1 VRRLLA
7 ACLLAWILPAA
18 GQADLGRMVADTQRS
33 RQEGGRVVLVWWIP
47 SEYWVE
53 SNRGD
58 PNVSAQHVKQLVGVV
73 DRYVLVAVI
82 DGEISPVGGVN
93 AKPYDEIIK
102 GIQLVAP
109 GGARF
114 PPLGLDQLS
123 PDMRTFLQVIRPLL
137 ANMLG
142 QMGKGLEFV
151 AFDGRRPDGGRLI
164 DPRREERFTV
174 VYNNHNY
181 DWRLPLGSLL
191 PPARDPKTGEN
202 FPGNYRF
209 NPFTGD
215 RLPGR

>member
-1 VRRLLA
+1 MRRFLLA
-7 ACLLAWILPAA
+7 FLLACALPAA
-18 GQADLGRMVADTQRS
+18 AQVDLGRMINETQRS
-33 RQEGGRVVLVWWIP
+33 RQEAGRLTLVWWVP
-47 SEYWVE
+47 NEYWVE
-53 SNRGD
+53 SNRND
-58 PNVSAQHVKQLVGVV
+58 PNVGAQHIKQILSIVE
-73 DRYVLVAVI
+73 RYVLIAVI
-82 DGEISPVGGVN
+82 DGEISAVGGVR
-93 AKPYDEIIK
+93 ARPYDEIVR
-102 GIQLVAP
+102 GIQLIAP

-123 PDMRTFLQVIRPLL
+123 PDMRTFLQVMKPLL

-151 AFDGRRPDGGRLI
+151 AFDGRRADGARLI

-174 VYNNHNY
+174 VYSGNNY

-191 PPARDPKTGEN
+191 PSVRDPKTGES

-209 NPFTGD
+209 NPHTGD